1 LQESFSHARDDMAA
15 RALAE
20 QQVEADRI
28 IEDIRAAIAADGEQL
43 LDSVELDCL
52 NKSLDELQVLRD
64 SSQEH
69 RALARKVESVA
80 KGSEAFAARRMDAAV
95 KKALA
100 GQSLDQLEGEL

>member
-1 LQESFSHARDDMAA
+1 MCSSDLAA

-28 IEDIRAAIAADGEQL
+28 VEDIRAAIAVDGEQL
-43 LDSVELDCL
+43 LDADELECL
-52 NKSLDELQVLRD
+52 RKSIDELQQLRETTR
-64 SSQEH
+64 EH
-69 RALARKVESVA
+69 RQLARKIESVA
-80 KGSEAFAARRMDAAV
+80 KGSETFAARRMNAAV